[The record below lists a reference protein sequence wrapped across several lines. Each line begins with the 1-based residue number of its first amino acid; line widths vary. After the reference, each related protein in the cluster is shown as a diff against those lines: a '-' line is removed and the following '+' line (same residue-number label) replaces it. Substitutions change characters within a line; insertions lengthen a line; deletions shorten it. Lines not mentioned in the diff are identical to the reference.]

1 MRPPHV
7 LHMGS
12 SRRLTDQERRQI
24 VRERAKGV
32 SVSAISAALK
42 VSPKTVYNVLSR
54 GRSAVSANDSRTRVL
69 TMRVTDR
76 DLRGFDAALAR
87 RGIAH
92 RSDAMRCLML
102 AADDLLRP
110 DEGMTDELKGMSAAL
125 NRVGNNVN
133 QVARRLNEA
142 KLKGERLPY
151 TPANHAEIRDL
162 AVLVFDMADQ
172 IQEMFRARRRELDLE
187 VTKALAGLARQ
198 EAEQVAEHGAE

>member
-1 MRPPHV
+1 
-7 LHMGS
+7 MGS

-32 SVSAISAALK
+32 SVSAISATLK

-54 GRSAVSANDSRTRVL
+54 GRSTVSANDSRTRVL
-69 TMRVTDR
+69 TIRVTDR

-92 RSDAMRCLML
+92 RSEAMRCLML

-142 KLKGERLPY
+142 KLKRERLPY
-151 TPANHAEIRDL
+151 TPANQAEIRDL
-162 AVLVFDMADQ
+162 AVLIFELADQ
-172 IQEMFRARRRELDLE
+172 IQEMFRARRRALDFE
-187 VTKALAGLARQ
+187 VTKALAGLVGCDS
-198 EAEQVAEHGAE
+198 EQVAERGAK

>member
-1 MRPPHV
+1 
-7 LHMGS
+7 MGS
-12 SRRLTDQERRQI
+12 TRRLTDQERRQI

-54 GRSAVSANDSRTRVL
+54 GRSAVSGNDSRTRVL

-76 DLRGFDAALAR
+76 DLRGFDAVLAR

-102 AADDLLRP
+102 AADDILRP
-110 DEGMTDELKGMSAAL
+110 DEGMTDELRGLSAAL

-151 TPANHAEIRDL
+151 SPASHAEIRDL
-162 AVLVFDMADQ
+162 AELVFDMADQ

-187 VTKALAGLARQ
+187 VTKALAGLARP
-198 EAEQVAEHGAE
+198 EAEQVAEHAAE

>member
-1 MRPPHV
+1 M
-7 LHMGS
+7 S
-12 SRRLTDQERRQI
+12 NSRRLTDQERRQI

-32 SVSAISAALK
+32 SVSAISATLK

-54 GRSAVSANDSRTRVL
+54 GRSAVSANVSRTRVL

-87 RGIAH
+87 HGVAH
-92 RSDAMRCLML
+92 RSDALRCLIL
-102 AADDLLRP
+102 AADDILRP
-110 DEGMTDELKGMSAAL
+110 DEGMTDELRNLSAAL

-142 KLKGERLPY
+142 KIKGERLPY
-151 TPANHAEIRDL
+151 TPASHAEIRDL

-172 IQEMFRARRRELDLE
+172 IQEMFRARRRALDLE
-187 VTKALAGLARQ
+187 VTKALADLARQ
-198 EAEQVAEHGAE
+198 DTEQVAEHGAE

>member
-1 MRPPHV
+1 M
-7 LHMGS
+7 S
-12 SRRLTDQERRQI
+12 NSRRLTDQERRQI

-32 SVSAISAALK
+32 SVSAISASLK

-69 TMRVTDR
+69 TLRVTDR

-87 RGIAH
+87 RGIVH

-110 DEGMTDELKGMSAAL
+110 DAGMTDELRNLSAAL

-151 TPANHAEIRDL
+151 TSARHAEIRDL

-172 IQEMFRARRRELDLE
+172 IQEMFRARRRVLDLE

-198 EAEQVAEHGAE
+198 DTEQVAEHGAE

>member
-1 MRPPHV
+1 MPCW
-7 LHMGS
+7 
-12 SRRLTDQERRQI
+12 
-24 VRERAKGV
+24 AWW
-32 SVSAISAALK
+32 K
-42 VSPKTVYNVLSR
+42 VSPKTIYNVLSR

-69 TMRVTDR
+69 TLRVTDR

-87 RGIAH
+87 RGIVH

-110 DEGMTDELKGMSAAL
+110 DEGMTDELRNLSAAL

-151 TPANHAEIRDL
+151 TSARHAEIRDL

-172 IQEMFRARRRELDLE
+172 IQEMFRARRRVLDLE

-198 EAEQVAEHGAE
+198 DTEQVAEHGAE

>member
-1 MRPPHV
+1 
-7 LHMGS
+7 MGS

-32 SVSAISAALK
+32 SVSAISAVLK

-92 RSDAMRCLML
+92 RSDAMRSLML

-110 DEGMTDELKGMSAAL
+110 DEGMTDELRGMSAAL

-142 KLKGERLPY
+142 KIKGERLPY
-151 TPANHAEIRDL
+151 TLASHVEIRDL

-198 EAEQVAEHGAE
+198 EAEQAAEHGAE

>member
-1 MRPPHV
+1 
-7 LHMGS
+7 MGS

-32 SVSAISAALK
+32 AVRDLAAALK
-42 VSPKTVYNVLSR
+42 VTPKTVYNVLGR

-110 DEGMTDELKGMSAAL
+110 DHDMTDELKGMSAAL

-142 KLKGERLPY
+142 KLKGERPPY
-151 TPANHAEIRDL
+151 NAASHAEIRDL
-162 AVLVFDMADQ
+162 AVFVFDMADQ
-172 IQEMFRARRRELDLE
+172 IHEMFRARRRALDLE
-187 VTKALAGLARQ
+187 VSKALAGLARPK
-198 EAEQVAEHGAE
+198 AEQVAEHGAE

>member
-1 MRPPHV
+1 MR
-7 LHMGS
+7 S
-12 SRRLTDQERRQI
+12 TRRLTDQERRQI

-32 SVSAISAALK
+32 AVRDLAAALK
-42 VSPKTVYNVLSR
+42 VSPKTVYNVLGR
-54 GRSAVSANDSRTRVL
+54 GRSAVSANDTRTRVL

-110 DEGMTDELKGMSAAL
+110 DEHMTDELRGISAAL

-142 KLKGERLPY
+142 KLKGERPPY
-151 TPANHAEIRDL
+151 TAASHAEIRDL
-162 AVLVFDMADQ
+162 AVLVFDLADQ
-172 IQEMFRARRRELDLE
+172 IQEMFRGRRRVLDLE
-187 VTKALAGLARQ
+187 VTKALASLARQ
-198 EAEQVAEHGAE
+198 GAEHGAE

>member
-1 MRPPHV
+1 M
-7 LHMGS
+7 S
-12 SRRLTDQERRQI
+12 NSRRLTDQERRQI

-42 VSPKTVYNVLSR
+42 VTPKTVYNVLSR

-69 TMRVTDR
+69 TLRVTDR

-87 RGIAH
+87 RGIVH

-110 DEGMTDELKGMSAAL
+110 DEGMTDELRNLSAAL

-151 TPANHAEIRDL
+151 TSARHAEIRDL

-172 IQEMFRARRRELDLE
+172 IQEMFRARRRVLDLE
-187 VTKALAGLARQ
+187 VTKALAGLARPDSQQ
-198 EAEQVAEHGAE
+198 EAGYGAE

>member
-1 MRPPHV
+1 
-7 LHMGS
+7 MGH

-32 SVSAISAALK
+32 AVRDLAIALK
-42 VSPKTVYNVLSR
+42 VSPKTVYNVLSH

-69 TMRVTDR
+69 TMRVTEH
-76 DLRGFDAALAR
+76 DLRGFDAALSH

-92 RSDAMRCLML
+92 RSDAMSCLML

-110 DEGMTDELKGMSAAL
+110 DDDMTEELRALSAAL

-151 TPANHAEIRDL
+151 TPASHAEIRDL
-162 AVLVFDMADQ
+162 AVLVFELADQ
-172 IQEMFRARRRELDLE
+172 IQEMFRARRRVLDLE
-187 VTKALAGLARQ
+187 VSRALAGLVRQ
-198 EAEQVAEHGAE
+198 RAEDGAE

>member
-1 MRPPHV
+1 
-7 LHMGS
+7 MGH

-32 SVSAISAALK
+32 AVRDLASALK
-42 VSPKTVYNVLSR
+42 VSPKTVYNVLGR

-69 TMRVTDR
+69 TMRVTER
-76 DLRGFDAALAR
+76 DLRGFDAALSR

-110 DEGMTDELKGMSAAL
+110 DEGMTDELRNLSAAL

-142 KLKGERLPY
+142 KIKGERLPY
-151 TPANHAEIRDL
+151 TPTSHAEIRDL
-162 AVLVFDMADQ
+162 AVLVFDLADQ
-172 IQEMFRARRRELDLE
+172 IQEMFRARRRVLDLE
-187 VTKALAGLARQ
+187 VTKALAGLARP
-198 EAEQVAEHGAE
+198 ELLQVAEHGAE

>member
-1 MRPPHV
+1 
-7 LHMGS
+7 MGD

-32 SVSAISAALK
+32 PVRAISAALK
-42 VSPKTVYNVLSR
+42 ISPRTVYNVLGQ
-54 GRSAVSANDSRTRVL
+54 GRSTVSANDSRTRVL
-69 TMRVTDR
+69 TLRVTER
-76 DLRGFDAALAR
+76 DLHGFDAALAR

-110 DEGMTDELKGMSAAL
+110 DAGMTDELRGLSAAL

-133 QVARRLNEA
+133 QIARRLNEA

-151 TPANHAEIRDL
+151 TGASHAEIRDL
-162 AVLVFDMADQ
+162 AVLVFDMSDQ
-172 IQEMFRARRRELDLE
+172 IQEMVRARRRVLDLE
-187 VTKALAGLARQ
+187 VTRALAGLARQ
-198 EAEQVAEHGAE
+198 DAGQGAGHGAE

>member
-1 MRPPHV
+1 MASR
-7 LHMGS
+7 
-12 SRRLTDQERRQI
+12 RRLTDQERQQI
-24 VRERAKGV
+24 ARERAKGV
-32 SVSAISAALK
+32 SVRDLAIALK

-54 GRSAVSANDSRTRVL
+54 SRTAKSANDSRTRVL

-76 DLRGFDAALAR
+76 DLQGFDAALAR

-110 DEGMTDELKGMSAAL
+110 DEGMTDELRGLSAAL

-151 TPANHAEIRDL
+151 SAASHAEIRDL

-172 IQEMFRARRRELDLE
+172 IQEMFRARRRALDLE
-187 VTKALAGLARQ
+187 VTKALAGLARKG
-198 EAEQVAEHGAE
+198 AEHGAE

>member
-1 MRPPHV
+1 
-7 LHMGS
+7 MGH

-32 SVSAISAALK
+32 AVRDLAIALK
-42 VSPKTVYNVLSR
+42 VSPKTVYNVLNH

-69 TMRVTDR
+69 TMRVTER
-76 DLRGFDAALAR
+76 DLRGFDAALSR

-102 AADDLLRP
+102 ATDDLLRP
-110 DEGMTDELKGMSAAL
+110 DEGMTEELRALSAAL

-133 QVARRLNEA
+133 QIARRLNEA

-151 TPANHAEIRDL
+151 TAASHAEIRDL
-162 AVLVFDMADQ
+162 AVLVFELADQ
-172 IQEMFRARRRELDLE
+172 IQEMFRARRRVLDLE
-187 VTKALAGLARQ
+187 VTRALAGLVQQRS
-198 EAEQVAEHGAE
+198 EHGAE